1 MPDVI
6 PEYKM
11 VCTPDMTC
19 VEMTFTNPQGECPV
33 HIRFTDKDV
42 TVVGDYGCWVFKRN
56 IVNPYRFFC
65 GGYINPDYW
74 AEKLEA
80 APRTYWERGV
90 DVDRLR
96 EALLKT
102 CGNSGVTKEDLEELE
117 SLDDTIAAWGDALVN
132 LSVLKGWDVDASDLW
147 SLVVA
152 CKAEDWCYMRVCEL
166 VQRASNYLKANGI
179 GKDE

>member
-11 VCTPDMTC
+11 VCTPDMSF
-19 VEMTFTNPQGECPV
+19 VAVTFTKPQSECPV

-42 TVVGDYGCWVFKRN
+42 TVVGDYGCWVFKGN

-65 GGYINPDYW
+65 GYHINPDYW

-90 DVDRLR
+90 DEDRLR
-96 EALLKT
+96 ETVLKMY
-102 CGNSGVTKEDLEELE
+102 GNSGVTESDLEELE
-117 SLDDTIAAWGDALVN
+117 SRDDTIAAWGDALVN
-132 LSVLKGWDVDASDLW
+132 LGVLKGWDVDASDLW

-166 VQRASNYLKANGI
+166 VQWASNYLRSNGI
-179 GKDE
+179 GKD